1 MGVTGS
7 SVVETVRQK
16 CAYLYSLYT
25 GSAKLTV
32 CYDEVIM
39 LHSTDFKKT
48 EFGAGNDVTVELT
61 DVIMAVF
68 YFSPYGFRAAHYPT
82 VCV

>member
-1 MGVTGS
+1 M
-7 SVVETVRQK
+7 VETVHQK

-25 GSAKLTV
+25 GPEKLTV

-48 EFGAGNDVTVELT
+48 EFGAENDV
-61 DVIMAVF
+61 AVDGR
-68 YFSPYGFRAAHYPT
+68 YYGCFLFLACT
-82 VCV
+82 GS

>member
-1 MGVTGS
+1 MLLDLLWLK
-7 SVVETVRQK
+7 Q
-16 CAYLYSLYT
+16 YT
-25 GSAKLTV
+25 RNVLTCILFIPEPAKLTV

-48 EFGAGNDVTVELT
+48 EFGAENDVAVELT

-68 YFSPYGFRAAHYPT
+68 YF
-82 VCV
+82 